1 MCIELKVILISMLF
15 SIFPSFRY
23 IFDTLILTEDTIEII
38 DLYLEYIRP
47 RLNPQCDFLLLSTN
61 GTQFQSLTSAMTIL
75 VHQAIGK
82 HINPTRYRQIIETES
97 SERLN
102 LDEQH
107 FITEDQK
114 HSSTVAKIH
123 YKKTQS
129 RIVAVEGRKCMEK
142 MTKEAR
148 GNQSLVQ
155 LFNNAPCSFDENVLI
170 QSQRIIGEP
179 SIASSSANLQPINDV
194 HSVHDPYQPMNES
207 LNESTDL
214 TITETLPA
222 NNTTNGATA
231 SQFRVT
237 NVSNDDIVI
246 KKETPQRQVE
256 KKASKN
262 VKFTSEEDHY
272 LKQGIQKYGRKSWAL
287 ILKDP
292 TLKFHSTRT
301 RDSLRVRADSACF
314 RKLFGENS

>member
-1 MCIELKVILISMLF
+1 
-15 SIFPSFRY
+15 
-23 IFDTLILTEDTIEII
+23 
-38 DLYLEYIRP
+38 
-47 RLNPQCDFLLLSTN
+47 
-61 GTQFQSLTSAMTIL
+61 MTIL

-148 GNQSLVQ
+148 GNQNLIQ
-155 LFNNAPCSFDENVLI
+155 LFNNVSTFDENVLI
-170 QSQRIIGEP
+170 QSQRIIGDP
-179 SIASSSANLQPINDV
+179 SNACCSKNLQQMNDV

-222 NNTTNGATA
+222 NNTTNGAAA
-231 SQFRVT
+231 SQLRT
-237 NVSNDDIVI
+237 INVPNDDIVI
-246 KKETPQRQVE
+246 KRETAQRQVD
-256 KKASKN
+256 KKPPKN

-272 LKQGIQKYGRKSWAL
+272 LKEGIQKYGRKSWAL

-292 TLKFHSTRT
+292 SLRFHTTRT

-314 RKLFGENS
+314 RRLIGENS

>member
-1 MCIELKVILISMLF
+1 M
-15 SIFPSFRY
+15 
-23 IFDTLILTEDTIEII
+23 
-38 DLYLEYIRP
+38 EYIRP

-102 LDEQH
+102 LEEQH

-148 GNQSLVQ
+148 SEGNKNLVEM
-155 LFNNAPCSFDENVLI
+155 FKNISCSFDHNVLS
-170 QSQRIIGEP
+170 QSQRIIEGLE
-179 SIASSSANLQPINDV
+179 SNTGSSSTSS
-194 HSVHDPYQPMNES
+194 HSSSETPSEIDPYQPMDET
-207 LNESTDL
+207 LNDSTDL
-214 TITETLPA
+214 IVTNTLTA
-222 NNTTNGATA
+222 DNNTNSAVVPQTSITNIP
-231 SQFRVT
+231 
-237 NVSNDDIVI
+237 NDNIVI
-246 KKETPQRQVE
+246 KREVAQQQAN
-256 KKASKN
+256 KKPTKN
-262 VKFTSEEDHY
+262 VKFTSEEDRY
-272 LKQGIQKYGRKSWAL
+272 LKEGIKKYGRRSWAV

-292 TLKFHSTRT
+292 NLKFHSTRT

>member
-1 MCIELKVILISMLF
+1 M
-15 SIFPSFRY
+15 
-23 IFDTLILTEDTIEII
+23 ILTDDTIEII

-148 GNQSLVQ
+148 GNQNLVQ
-155 LFNNAPCSFDENVLI
+155 LFNKVSCSFDENVLI

-179 SIASSSANLQPINDV
+179 SNASSSANLQLNV
-194 HSVHDPYQPMNES
+194 HPVLDPYQPMNES

-214 TITETLPA
+214 TITEALPA
-222 NNTTNGATA
+222 SSTYTEGATA
-231 SQFRVT
+231 SQSKAI
-237 NVSNDDIVI
+237 NVPNDNIVI
-246 KKETPQRQVE
+246 KRETAQRQVD
-256 KKASKN
+256 KKPPKN
-262 VKFTSEEDHY
+262 VKFTSEEDHF
-272 LKQGIQKYGRKSWAL
+272 LKQGINKYGRKSWAL

-292 TLKFHSTRT
+292 TLRFHPTRT

-314 RKLFGENS
+314 RKLIGENS